1 MNEQRT
7 EHDEAMNVKND
18 RRPDVENVVGSRLG
32 RRSFLKMAAGGVV
45 LGTAGAAGITHFSGS
60 TTPTR
65 RPATLAGTV
74 TGKVRSW
81 KLVATDGYVTMP
93 DPAIIEHI
101 GVYYPDLLA
110 PVDENNVGQNLYVF
124 GFDDITDIPGFA
136 ASNLQAP
143 WDPSQLVSDFDFKG
157 FAQISAPLLYCDDGD
172 DIRINLQNL
181 GMATR
186 PDLFDPHTIH
196 WHGFANQIPYF
207 DGVPD
212 ASLSVPQGGDLTYR
226 YLPTDV
232 GTYMYHCHVEDV
244 EHVHMGLTGMV
255 FIRTSSASPRWSAY
269 NTANPGT
276 PLVSGQK
283 YAYYDPSTRYD
294 REYAIILTEA
304 NVENHWN
311 DGHIQVSDWSEYRS
325 TFGLMNGRSWPDT
338 IVKNGSFFD
347 RDAVDGTHPNGTWR
361 NSQFSAT
368 ESLRLAHNP
377 NSALIQANAGETVLL
392 RISNLGFDEH
402 SLVLPG
408 MQMTMVG
415 RDAKFLGSGRPDYTP
430 EGGTRDGNIMAKTYR
445 IDIGPGESRD
455 MVFTVP
461 SQASTGSGNPDV
473 YPFYDRSI
481 LFRKKQAGN
490 LDPLDGYGA
499 MRTEV
504 HVYPAGHLAPQ
515 GHPNQL
521 F

>member
-1 MNEQRT
+1 VNKRRI
-7 EHDEAMNVKND
+7 EHDEAMNVQND
-18 RRPDVENVVGSRLG
+18 RRPDVDNALGSRLG

-45 LGTAGAAGITHFSGS
+45 LGTAGATGIAHFTRS
-60 TTPTR
+60 TPAR
-65 RPATLAGTV
+65 RPATLTGTI

-81 KLVATDGYVTMP
+81 SMIATDGYVTMP
-93 DPAIIEHI
+93 DPAIIEPL

-110 PVDENNVGQNLYVF
+110 PVDENGVGQNLYVF
-124 GFDDITDIPGFA
+124 GFDDITDIAGFA

-143 WDPSQLVSDFDFKG
+143 WDPTQLVNAIDFKG
-157 FAQISAPLLYCDDGD
+157 LAQISAPLLYCDDGD
-172 DIRINLQNL
+172 DIRINLTNL

-255 FIRTSSASPRWSAY
+255 FIRTSSNSPRWAAASPAL
-269 NTANPGT
+269 T
-276 PLVSGQK
+276 SGQK
-283 YAYYDPSTRYD
+283 YAYYDTSTRYD
-294 REYAIILTEA
+294 REYSIILTEA

-347 RDAVDGTHPNGTWR
+347 RDAMTVAHPNGTWR
-361 NSQFSAT
+361 NSQLSAA

-377 NSALIQANAGETVLL
+377 NSSLIQANAGETVLL

-415 RDAKFLGSGRPDYTP
+415 RDAKFLGSGRPDYAPNDGTP
-430 EGGTRDGNIMAKTYR
+430 TRDGNIMAETYR

-455 MVFTVP
+455 MLFTAP
-461 SQASTGSGNPDV
+461 AGTGSDNPDV

-481 LFRKKQAGN
+481 LFRKKQATS
-490 LDPLDGYGA
+490 LEPLDGFGA

-504 HVYPAGHLAPQ
+504 HVYPAGSLAPQ
-515 GHPNQL
+515 VHPNQL